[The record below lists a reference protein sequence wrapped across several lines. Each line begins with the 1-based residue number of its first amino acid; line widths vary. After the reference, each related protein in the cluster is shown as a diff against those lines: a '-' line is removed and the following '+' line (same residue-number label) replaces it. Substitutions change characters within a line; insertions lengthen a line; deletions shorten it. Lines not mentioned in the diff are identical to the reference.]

1 MNSIER
7 MFLAALAALANW
19 PRKFWSIKPK
29 ISSTAVHAAARNT
42 PAQNELWLADWR
54 EVQRV
59 PIFKSV
65 HPTAQRLILAAGRQ
79 EMLTLRYWGG
89 STPGGERKVSPTSV
103 FQIGGYGPL
112 YLCGYCHVRRAER
125 VFRVERVELL
135 LEAGDIICITE

>member
-7 MFLAALAALANW
+7 KFLAALTALTNW
-19 PRKFWSIKPK
+19 PRKFWRLKPK
-29 ISSTAVHAAARNT
+29 VGSKAVHAASRNT
-42 PAQNELWLADWR
+42 PAQIGLWLADWR
-54 EVQRV
+54 EVKRLPV
-59 PIFKSV
+59 FRAV

-89 STPGGERKVSPTSV
+89 STPGCERKVSPTSV

-135 LEAGDIICITE
+135 LEAEDIICITE